1 MIKRFLL
8 ILFISSASSS
18 YAQDI
23 ENFTTYTDYNIQKGE
38 SLYKIAQNF
47 DLGLD
52 EILRANPN
60 ITNPRVIYAGQKIIL
75 PTTHLLPEANHE
87 GIVINLAE
95 PRLYFFLDD
104 QEFSFPI
111 SIGADEKTPTGKT
124 KILDKRENPTWTP
137 PASIREENPNLPEVV
152 PAGPDNPLGNYAVHL
167 DASHNYKWQGI
178 MIHGTNAP
186 WTIGSKV
193 SHGCIRLYPQDIEK
207 LFGNIEVET
216 PVEIVNQPIK
226 VSEVND
232 KIYIEVHL
240 QETPDVVL
248 ESMGVGKLICK
259 KIKECESRIDW
270 QKVDDAVIAGLGIPA
285 QINRD

>member
-207 LFGNIEVET
+207 LFGNVEVDT

-232 KIYIEVHL
+232 KIYIEVHM